1 RCRLTG
7 SGRRSYLAPGPQKR
21 RVFMAEAAPDRP
33 TRAVL
38 AIVGAAA
45 VLSFGDALIKLTSSD
60 FVLWQVFILRSGMA
74 VLAFLGAALL
84 MRVPLTTT
92 SRQLF
97 WGLVRSLLLVLMW
110 LFYYATLPQME
121 FALAASV
128 YYAAPILMALLSVA
142 ALGDQMTPLGWLAVA
157 LGFLGVIFILKP
169 TGAGANAYA
178 LLPLLAAAFYAAAMV
193 ITRAK
198 CRDDGPLM
206 LAFLLH
212 CTFVVVGVAGV
223 LLAPALGLSGFLS
236 ASWTAM
242 DAQDWLAMGV
252 LAALAL
258 LGSIFA
264 AIAYQSASPAL
275 VGTVDFSYI
284 VFATIWGGLLFAEIP
299 DALSSLGI
307 ALILVAGVTMAR
319 RGLRR

>member
-1 RCRLTG
+1 M
-7 SGRRSYLAPGPQKR
+7 S
-21 RVFMAEAAPDRP
+21 
-33 TRAVL
+33 
-38 AIVGAAA
+38 
-45 VLSFGDALIKLTSSD
+45 
-60 FVLWQVFILRSGMA
+60 
-74 VLAFLGAALL
+74 
-84 MRVPLTTT
+84 
-92 SRQLF
+92 
-97 WGLVRSLLLVLMW
+97 
-110 LFYYATLPQME
+110 
-121 FALAASV
+121 
-128 YYAAPILMALLSVA
+128 
-142 ALGDQMTPLGWLAVA
+142 PLGGRAGA
-157 LGFLGVIFILKP
+157 LVFLGVIVILKP

-198 CRDDGPLM
+198 CRDEGPLM

-212 CTFVVVGVAGV
+212 CTFVVVGVAGA
-223 LLAPALGLSGFLS
+223 LLAPAMGLSGLLS

-252 LAALAL
+252 LAVLAL

-264 AIAYQSASPAL
+264 AIAYQNASPAL